1 MWCIDFNSLFSLTPP
16 PSRGKQQQQPDVIE
30 DKQKDTNH
38 LSLCMETL
46 SKEKDISDNNLL
58 SFKNEVKET
67 LARMKSQHKTTLE
80 ELSEK
85 NKIIDVALNIKQQLK
100 AEINALST
108 ENKTILNTHD
118 AALREERNEANAAKN
133 QLVQQINALTDEKE
147 LEQKT
152 WNDHVARLKKSKQNM
167 EEALHAKR
175 EELNSAREETNVT
188 RQRVSWTML
197 FC

>member
-1 MWCIDFNSLFSLTPP
+1 
-16 PSRGKQQQQPDVIE
+16 
-30 DKQKDTNH
+30 
-38 LSLCMETL
+38 METL

-67 LARMKSQHKTTLE
+67 LARMKRQHKTTLE

>member
-1 MWCIDFNSLFSLTPP
+1 M
-16 PSRGKQQQQPDVIE
+16 
-30 DKQKDTNH
+30 
-38 LSLCMETL
+38 
-46 SKEKDISDNNLL
+46 KEKDISDNNLL
-58 SFKNEVKET
+58 SFKNVVKET

-85 NKIIDVALNIKQQLK
+85 NKLIDVALNIKQKLK
-100 AEINALST
+100 SEINALSA
-108 ENKTILNTHD
+108 ENKAILSTHD

-152 WNDHVARLKKSKQNM
+152 WNDHVARLKKSKKNM

-197 FC
+197 LIVLLC